1 MHALADQVPFTVAG
15 QVMGTVQY
23 ISPEQV
29 SGRPVTAASDIYS
42 LGVVAYEALV
52 GRRPFTGESQVA
64 IALAQVNDAPPPM
77 PARPAGPGA
86 RPGSFVHGEGPCGAA
101 ALGRRPRAIG
111 RAAPRHIGGETGGDL
126 RAEPASSA
134 GDPALT
140 VSSRPLLNT
149 KLYRPK
155 PRRGAVSRPR
165 LLEQLDRGLASSL
178 TIVSAPAGFGKSTLL
193 AVWLAEASAGGGGE
207 PAAAWLSLDAG
218 DNDPALFWTYVIA
231 SLRTIAPDVGAEAL
245 ALVETPGPVS
255 PQALLTGLLNDL
267 AGVAA

>member
-52 GRRPFTGESQVA
+52 GRRPFTGDSQVA

-77 PARPAGPGA
+77 PPDLPDPVRDLVLSCMAKDPAG
-86 RPGSFVHGEGPCGAA
+86 
-101 ALGRRPRAIG
+101 RPRSAADLARSAEQL
-111 RAAPRHIGGETGGDL
+111 RATLATKSGGEPP
-126 RAEPASSA
+126 AEAATSA

-155 PRRGAVSRPR
+155 PRPRGGV
-165 LLEQLDRGLASSL
+165 
-178 TIVSAPAGFGKSTLL
+178 APTT
-193 AVWLAEASAGGGGE
+193 AGGSLSE
-207 PAAAWLSLDAG
+207 DLRPA
-218 DNDPALFWTYVIA
+218 
-231 SLRTIAPDVGAEAL
+231 
-245 ALVETPGPVS
+245 
-255 PQALLTGLLNDL
+255 
-267 AGVAA
+267 